1 MASKKRSQSV
11 RFRRN
16 NPDLRRQV
24 QMPGPEIAILE
35 ENLHQLL
42 RPEDFLP
49 IRQNHNIPEKLR
61 RDRLLTLPVMLAVVL
76 GLIYRKIPGLAAA
89 SRVLWDE
96 GLLWV
101 RPLQVS
107 RQGLSQRLMNLPA
120 RHFVAIFEQVMQHF
134 QKKPPPPSSVVGAA
148 QLRQRF
154 SAIWIADGS
163 TLEELRKQLKI
174 LADKGTVLAGRMMMV
189 VDLFSHRPVASWYTS
204 NAAANDKQWLDQLI
218 ERLPPGGL
226 LVFDLGF
233 FKFPW
238 FDQFTTSG
246 KYFVTRQR
254 QKTTYTV
261 QKVFS
266 SGSHYR
272 DEQIQM
278 GRYRSNPCKHPVRM
292 VSVLWGT
299 TWYSYLTNVLH
310 PDQLS
315 AQQVCELYRRRW
327 RIEDAFALTKRLL
340 GLAYVWVGSTNG
352 VEIQVYAT
360 WIFYALLNDLCVDV
374 AIAMNQ
380 PLEIISLE
388 MVFRGLYHFNNFQRR
403 GEATDVID
411 FLSTNAKRLGIVKAR
426 RSRHRHRDDYL
437 ESIWGETKSTLVS
450 LS

>member
-1 MASKKRSQSV
+1 MPSKKRSQGV
-11 RFRRN
+11 RFRN
-16 NPDLRRQV
+16 HNPDLRRQV
-24 QMPGPEIAILE
+24 QMPGPEIAVLE
-35 ENLHQLL
+35 QNLQQLL

-49 IRQNHNIPEKLR
+49 IRQTHRIPEKLR

-101 RPLQVS
+101 APLKVS
-107 RQGLSQRLMNLPA
+107 RQALSKRLMALPV
-120 RHFVAIFEQVMQHF
+120 RHFVAIFEQVLQYF
-134 QKKPPPPSSVVGAA
+134 QQKPPPPSSVVGAA
-148 QLRQRF
+148 QLRQGF

-163 TLEELRKQLKI
+163 TLEELRKRLKI
-174 LADKGTVLAGRMMMV
+174 LADQGTVLAGRMMMV
-189 VDLFSHRPVASWYTS
+189 VDLFTHRPVASWYTDD
-204 NAAANDKQWLDQLI
+204 ATANDKQWLDQLI
-218 ERLPPGGL
+218 ERLPQGGL

-246 KYFVTRQR
+246 KYFITRQR
-254 QKTTYTV
+254 EKTTYTV

-278 GRYRSNPCKHPVRM
+278 GQYRSNPCEHPVRM
-292 VSVLWGT
+292 VSVLWGAI
-299 TWYSYLTNVLH
+299 WYSYLTNVLD

-315 AQQVCELYRRRW
+315 AQQVCDLYRRRW

-340 GLAYVWVGSTNG
+340 GLAYLWVGNTNG

-360 WIFYALLNDLCVDV
+360 WIFYALINDLCVDV

-380 PLEIISLE
+380 PLEVISLE

-403 GEATDVID
+403 GEANDVID
-411 FLSTNAKRLGIVKAR
+411 FLSTNAKRLGILKAKR
-426 RSRHRHRDDYL
+426 PRQRQRDDWSEL
-437 ESIWGETKSTLVS
+437 VWGSRGPGPIP